1 MLCCQ
6 PTFPNTAFRLDIL
19 IRQSSEHSSFVVSY
33 MCSLVPRKAIIDE
46 LVSKMS
52 SPDESKAATAA
63 KNVFDI
69 VRE

>member
-1 MLCCQ
+1 
-6 PTFPNTAFRLDIL
+6 
-19 IRQSSEHSSFVVSY
+19 